1 MNNVPP
7 LKFQEPVR
15 PREEQQKKIDIMET
29 YLSQLEARGAPE
41 SELISQ
47 RQKIA
52 QEKLYLSQMT
62 D

>member
-1 MNNVPP
+1 MDNVPQIKNQP
-7 LKFQEPVR
+7 PVR
-15 PREEQQKKIDIMET
+15 PREEQQKKIDIMES

-41 SELISQ
+41 WELKTQ

-52 QEKLYLSQMT
+52 QEKLYLSLMT